1 MVMIMVFD
9 CSLRNIVNLKEIGGV
24 RDPENIPEDMRVL
37 LSVHPKFQTML
48 KKITLFLDSS

>member
-1 MVMIMVFD
+1 MIMVFD